1 MDGWTEII
9 RNLISMANYRGKNL
23 SGEEVAKLMELA
35 DFEKMEQIRARV
47 DAIVKDPST
56 AEALKPYYRQF
67 CKRPCFHDT
76 YLPTFN
82 RPNVTLVDT
91 EGKGVTAITATSVIA
106 NGEEYPVDCIIFATG
121 FEVGTGFSRRA
132 GYDVE
137 GKDGVMLSQKWSDG
151 IQTLHGLH
159 SHGFPNLLIMSNAQS
174 AFTTNFPH
182 AMDENARHMAY
193 LLDTCRDRSIKQ
205 FEADLDAEQ
214 AWVQEIIGLSRF
226 SEAFQSECT
235 PGYYNNEGQ
244 PNPLS
249 KQNASYGK
257 GPIAFFD
264 RMRAWREQGELTGLN
279 CR

>member
-1 MDGWTEII
+1 
-9 RNLISMANYRGKNL
+9 
-23 SGEEVAKLMELA
+23 
-35 DFEKMEQIRARV
+35 
-47 DAIVKDPST
+47 
-56 AEALKPYYRQF
+56 
-67 CKRPCFHDT
+67 
-76 YLPTFN
+76 
-82 RPNVTLVDT
+82 
-91 EGKGVTAITATSVIA
+91 
-106 NGEEYPVDCIIFATG
+106 
-121 FEVGTGFSRRA
+121 
-132 GYDVE
+132 
-137 GKDGVMLSQKWSDG
+137 
-151 IQTLHGLH
+151 
-159 SHGFPNLLIMSNAQS
+159 
-174 AFTTNFPH
+174 
-182 AMDENARHMAY
+182 MDENARHMAY

-264 RMRAWREQGELTGLN
+264 RMRAWREQGELAGLI